1 MESINRIFSA
11 LGRLSDGFSTIYGR
25 IFLIFAVLVILA
37 LLAGWLWIP
46 RTKWRERKKR
56 LFQKSGI
63 ITTLVV
69 YLLTYVLVM
78 FLTRDTAAGYQIDIL
93 PFDRLFVSP
102 LTEGMLLHDI
112 GGLFLFLPVGILF
125 FCQMDGSQPVV
136 KSMMFSLGMSLLT
149 EFLQY
154 VGKMGTFSIEDM
166 IVQTLGGTLGA
177 LLAFSWIE
185 TRGRKNAGGIVL
197 RTCFGLCV
205 AFVFFGAAAFGT
217 YHVLRLKGE
226 QGMRQNISS
235 VSLQMDSEEEQ
246 GEKGGSDLVWHE
258 GKAYTFNDQTITILC
273 MGIDQSSEEIQENDQ
288 VSGQSGQADSIFL
301 VVMDPVKNQLKV
313 IAVSRDTMTEIP
325 SFDYKGNYIGESVNH
340 LGLAYAYGNG
350 KDTSCQY
357 MVDAVSRLFYGIPVN
372 GYAAFNM
379 ETIAALND
387 AVGGVTVTIPEN
399 EELTLAGEKME
410 PGSVVTLT
418 GDMAESF
425 VRYRDNTVHGSNNMR
440 IARQKQFLTAFFR
453 QAVDAIQKDVSLP
466 VTLYQ
471 DFSSE
476 MVTNIG
482 LDNAVY
488 LISEA
493 SKMSFG
499 DDNLMIV
506 QGEAKAG
513 DVYDEFYVDEDALYQ
528 MILDTFYTE
537 VTVE

>member
-1 MESINRIFSA
+1 M
-11 LGRLSDGFSTIYGR
+11 LSDGFSTIYGR

-63 ITTLVV
+63 VAALVV

-102 LTEGMLLHDI
+102 LTEGTLLHDI

-235 VSLQMDSEEEQ
+235 VSLQMDSEE
-246 GEKGGSDLVWHE
+246 
-258 GKAYTFNDQTITILC
+258 
-273 MGIDQSSEEIQENDQ
+273 
-288 VSGQSGQADSIFL
+288 
-301 VVMDPVKNQLKV
+301 
-313 IAVSRDTMTEIP
+313 
-325 SFDYKGNYIGESVNH
+325 
-340 LGLAYAYGNG
+340 
-350 KDTSCQY
+350 
-357 MVDAVSRLFYGIPVN
+357 
-372 GYAAFNM
+372 
-379 ETIAALND
+379 
-387 AVGGVTVTIPEN
+387 
-399 EELTLAGEKME
+399 
-410 PGSVVTLT
+410 
-418 GDMAESF
+418 
-425 VRYRDNTVHGSNNMR
+425 
-440 IARQKQFLTAFFR
+440 
-453 QAVDAIQKDVSLP
+453 
-466 VTLYQ
+466 
-471 DFSSE
+471 
-476 MVTNIG
+476 
-482 LDNAVY
+482 
-488 LISEA
+488 
-493 SKMSFG
+493 
-499 DDNLMIV
+499 
-506 QGEAKAG
+506 
-513 DVYDEFYVDEDALYQ
+513 
-528 MILDTFYTE
+528 
-537 VTVE
+537 